1 MENNNIQSKSIDE
14 IKNFIIKISDFNFH
28 AEVCGFIG
36 FSKKTKEYIA
46 QVEKNQSADP
56 KNYFII
62 SPLNYL
68 KFKKENEIIAIFH
81 SHVFGDESLSEFDI
95 KTSEVSCVPFLV
107 FSINSRKF
115 NFYEPQNKDYNLKII
130 EKFKKKI

>member
-1 MENNNIQSKSIDE
+1 MEKLNIQSKLIDE
-14 IKNFIIKISDFNFH
+14 IKNFIIENSDANFH
-28 AEVCGFIG
+28 AEICGFVGYNEKI
-36 FSKKTKEYIA
+36 KKYIA
-46 QVEKNQSADP
+46 QIEKNQAADP

-81 SHVFGDESLSEFDI
+81 SHVFGDETLSEFDI
-95 KTSEVSCVPFLV
+95 KTSELSCVPFLV

-115 NFYEPQNKDYNLKII
+115 CFYEPKNKDYNVKII